1 MYFNLG
7 FYRSKSNDNLSF
19 TKAVE
24 NANNAYSG
32 ENYHPILPTPP
43 LLPNSSLKHKTIDEK
58 IDEDREQNPRPYV
71 APDFLDQYDIMKI

>member
-1 MYFNLG
+1 MYFDLG

-32 ENYHPILPTPP
+32 ENYHPILPTLP
-43 LLPNSSLKHKTIDEK
+43 LLPNPSFKHIVRRKSLGF
-58 IDEDREQNPRPYV
+58 Q
-71 APDFLDQYDIMKI
+71 FLSFLPKQLRSN

>member
-32 ENYHPILPTPP
+32 EDYHPNLLTLP
-43 LLPNSSLKHKTIDEK
+43 LLPNSSLKHIITG
-58 IDEDREQNPRPYV
+58 QLV
-71 APDFLDQYDIMKI
+71 GFQLLSFLPKHLRSN

>member
-32 ENYHPILPTPP
+32 ENYQPILPTPP
-43 LLPNSSLKHKTIDEK
+43 LLPNSSLKHIV
-58 IDEDREQNPRPYV
+58 RG
-71 APDFLDQYDIMKI
+71 

>member
-32 ENYHPILPTPP
+32 ENYQPILPTPP
-43 LLPNSSLKHKTIDEK
+43 LLPNSSLKHIV
-58 IDEDREQNPRPYV
+58 RGQSV
-71 APDFLDQYDIMKI
+71 GFQLLSFLPKQSRSN